1 MSKPNAKVS
10 TSPSTPS
17 APTTC
22 ESSRDAASQRGRVQN
37 YGRGTYPAM
46 PRPLRG
52 SSASWSP
59 FLFVSFSLALVLFF
73 AERPRDGLFGRIRCD
88 QIDGRKIS
96 SIAAGIAG
104 QQRQVF
110 GCRMGADEEIGEY
123 AGANT
128 ARTAILHER
137 LARQKQ
143 RQPGNRRNCNTG
155 PHQRRFEVL
164 DRGVAGRRL
173 SVDDVVDQ
181 ERPSEGGFLQPGQRP
196 IQPFRIF
203 GEHVQQNVRIHQR
216 HRSSPRSS
224 AMSSSVEG
232 PGPAIPTHLAKR
244 LGGRAP
250 SAFSMTMLPSSA
262 RRNATWL
269 PGPIPR

>member
-59 FLFVSFSLALVLFF
+59 FLFVSFSLALELFF

-96 SIAAGIAG
+96 SIAAATA
-104 QQRQVF
+104 RQPRHNF
-110 GCRMGADEEIGEY
+110 PGRLR
-123 AGANT
+123 AGA
-128 ARTAILHER
+128 E
-137 LARQKQ
+137 
-143 RQPGNRRNCNTG
+143 
-155 PHQRRFEVL
+155 
-164 DRGVAGRRL
+164 
-173 SVDDVVDQ
+173 
-181 ERPSEGGFLQPGQRP
+181 
-196 IQPFRIF
+196 IF
-203 GEHVQQNVRIHQR
+203 GHTAAAT
-216 HRSSPRSS
+216 P
-224 AMSSSVEG
+224 
-232 PGPAIPTHLAKR
+232 PPPL
-244 LGGRAP
+244 
-250 SAFSMTMLPSSA
+250 LP
-262 RRNATWL
+262 
-269 PGPIPR
+269 

>member
-59 FLFVSFSLALVLFF
+59 FLFVSFSLALELFF

-96 SIAAGIAG
+96 SIAAGISALPP
-104 QQRQVF
+104 QTFR
-110 GCRMGADEEIGEY
+110 CRLTRI
-123 AGANT
+123 
-128 ARTAILHER
+128 RTINDGSTTKPAPT
-137 LARQKQ
+137 
-143 RQPGNRRNCNTG
+143 PG
-155 PHQRRFEVL
+155 L
-164 DRGVAGRRL
+164 DATPT
-173 SVDDVVDQ
+173 S
-181 ERPSEGGFLQPGQRP
+181 PTQRP
-196 IQPFRIF
+196 LVVPLQSATP
-203 GEHVQQNVRIHQR
+203 
-216 HRSSPRSS
+216 SP
-224 AMSSSVEG
+224 
-232 PGPAIPTHLAKR
+232 
-244 LGGRAP
+244 
-250 SAFSMTMLPSSA
+250 
-262 RRNATWL
+262 
-269 PGPIPR
+269 